1 MKINKTLVLYPN
13 NLIFNYSEELF
24 FFFFFKVNI
33 LKKFISAAIS

>member
-24 FFFFFKVNI
+24 FFFFKVNI